1 MNVEFHPE
9 ASAEFSEAVDYY
21 EERRSEVSDR
31 FRDQIRRIVSHLRSR
46 PDLGWPH
53 LAETRM
59 ERVPGFPC
67 GVIFLVE
74 TDCVRILAVA
84 HFSRRFDYWFD
95 RRSQ

>member
-59 ERVPGFPC
+59 ERVPGFPY
-67 GVIFLVE
+67 GVNFLVE

-84 HFSRRFDYWFD
+84 HFRRRFDYWFD